1 MDCGGVEITM
11 LSEDKK
17 PVQALQFNIRLLFWL
32 VPVAFF
38 ALFYVLPIGSILEHI
53 VADPG
58 SIGKLQSVWPKI
70 WSPLKFTVWQAVLS
84 TLITML
90 IGVPAAFVFA
100 RFRFPGKGLMKI
112 LTTIPFIMPTVVVAA
127 GFSSLIGPQGWLN
140 VLLMNLMGLQHP
152 PLQILNTI
160 YAIVLAHVFYNT
172 TVFIRVLGGAWSQ
185 LDPKMEYAARSLGA
199 SAIKVFKEITLPLLR
214 PAFFSALLLV
224 FLFDFTSFAVILLLG
239 GPGFATLEVEIYT
252 QALHLLNLPM
262 AGLLSFVQL
271 MFTLMLT
278 VGYSRLNQRKSL
290 ALQPRDP
297 IEVEKPAVNLAEKM
311 LLWGVNLVL
320 LLLLISPLISLAIRS
335 ILAPANNAGVGRLSL
350 RYYTALF
357 VNQRSSLFYVPPVE
371 AIINSLWIGL
381 LTITFTL
388 LVGFFAAKTLSRR
401 TKASRLFDILLM
413 LPLGTSAVTLG
424 LGFLLVFNRPP
435 LIAGHSFVLIPLAH
449 SLVALP
455 FVVRILQPAIESIP
469 DIYTQSA
476 AILGASPWQVW
487 RQIELPL
494 LARSFLSGGIFAFTI
509 SIGEFGATTF
519 LSTPDLPTI
528 PVAIYRYLSQPGALN
543 YGQAMAMATILM
555 VVCALAIMVV
565 EKLRLPG
572 ISDF

>member
-1 MDCGGVEITM
+1 M
-11 LSEDKK
+11 
-17 PVQALQFNIRLLFWL
+17 RLLFWL

-371 AIINSLWIGL
+371 AIINSLWIGF

>member
-53 VADPG
+53 VADSG

-185 LDPKMEYAARSLGA
+185 LDQKMEYAARSLGA
-199 SAIKVFKEITLPLLR
+199 
-214 PAFFSALLLV
+214 
-224 FLFDFTSFAVILLLG
+224 
-239 GPGFATLEVEIYT
+239 
-252 QALHLLNLPM
+252 
-262 AGLLSFVQL
+262 
-271 MFTLMLT
+271 
-278 VGYSRLNQRKSL
+278 
-290 ALQPRDP
+290 
-297 IEVEKPAVNLAEKM
+297 
-311 LLWGVNLVL
+311 
-320 LLLLISPLISLAIRS
+320 
-335 ILAPANNAGVGRLSL
+335 
-350 RYYTALF
+350 
-357 VNQRSSLFYVPPVE
+357 
-371 AIINSLWIGL
+371 
-381 LTITFTL
+381 
-388 LVGFFAAKTLSRR
+388 
-401 TKASRLFDILLM
+401 
-413 LPLGTSAVTLG
+413 
-424 LGFLLVFNRPP
+424 
-435 LIAGHSFVLIPLAH
+435 
-449 SLVALP
+449 
-455 FVVRILQPAIESIP
+455 
-469 DIYTQSA
+469 
-476 AILGASPWQVW
+476 
-487 RQIELPL
+487 
-494 LARSFLSGGIFAFTI
+494 
-509 SIGEFGATTF
+509 
-519 LSTPDLPTI
+519 
-528 PVAIYRYLSQPGALN
+528 
-543 YGQAMAMATILM
+543 
-555 VVCALAIMVV
+555 
-565 EKLRLPG
+565 
-572 ISDF
+572 

>member
-371 AIINSLWIGL
+371 AIINSLWIGF

>member
-100 RFRFPGKGLMKI
+100 RFRFRGKGLMKI

-371 AIINSLWIGL
+371 AIINSLWIGF

>member
-90 IGVPAAFVFA
+90 IGIPAAFVFA

-371 AIINSLWIGL
+371 AIINSLWIGF